1 MQISI
6 LENAQKII
14 ENSNKHITKTAKR
27 KKQIKMTKINKCAK
41 IPIGIIKNQTNAT
54 FE

>member
-14 ENSNKHITKTAKR
+14 ENSNKHATKTATG
-27 KKQIKMTKINKCAK
+27 KKINNNDQNKCAK